1 MTVYM
6 TFGQQ
11 QTYYQPQIA
20 EKDVKFSFDPK
31 TSPLFYYIQ
40 TVFMQLFC
48 FCFAFFKI
56 TLSFDSAFFAVVFG
70 FILMDLGNFSV

>member
-20 EKDVKFSFDPK
+20 EKDVKSSFDPK

-48 FCFAFFKI
+48 FYFFLNH
-56 TLSFDSAFFAVVFG
+56 TFL
-70 FILMDLGNFSV
+70 